1 MTMLSDRPQAT
12 VRSAG
17 PVSDAERLR
26 LEEAGTGTPEW
37 RDWGPYLS
45 ERAWGTVR
53 EDYSADGDAWS
64 FFPHEH
70 ARSRVY
76 RWNEDGMAGFSDE
89 TQNWCLSLGLWNGV
103 DPILKE
109 RMFGLTGPQGNHGE
123 DVKAY
128 WWYLDGTP
136 HAFLAHL
143 ALPLPAAGVPLR
155 RPGRRERPPGQAG
168 TRIRVGRHRCI
179 RRCPVLGGHRRL
191 RQGRPRDL
199 LMKIT
204 VENAGPDEATLRVLP
219 TFWFRNTW
227 SWGIPITRSRA
238 CADLIPRP
246 RPATHPSPSPPA
258 MLCRDL
264 RPQDGLGRCAVPVPA
279 RTSRALHLAGK
290 SGSLAARRCTTR
302 GDVRRWAAQRG
313 WLCSCGAGILV
324 VATQLRSRSR
334 ASADGLPGSA
344 R

>member
-103 DPILKE
+103 DSILKE

-123 DVKAY
+123 DVKEY

-204 VENAGPDEATLRVLP
+204 VENAGPDEATLHVLL

-227 SWGIPITRSRA
+227 SWWYSDHPKPSLCGSHPATPTGNPPIPQPARDAPVGIFVPRTGSVGVPFPFRLGRLGRSIWPGSPGRWPPVA
-238 CADLIPRP
+238 A
-246 RPATHPSPSPPA
+246 RPAA
-258 MLCRDL
+258 M
-264 RPQDGLGRCAVPVPA
+264 
-279 RTSRALHLAGK
+279 
-290 SGSLAARRCTTR
+290 
-302 GDVRRWAAQRG
+302 
-313 WLCSCGAGILV
+313 
-324 VATQLRSRSR
+324 
-334 ASADGLPGSA
+334 
-344 R
+344 